1 MEYEDEL
8 AQVINRIKEIRIEK
22 GVSQLEL
29 ANIANFSQSFLA
41 NVESGKKKPSVMTI
55 IRIAKALNVNP
66 REFFPEQEETKSK
79 EKIKSEIIKL
89 IDFL

>member
-1 MEYEDEL
+1 MDYENEL
-8 AQVINRIKEIRIEK
+8 TQIIERIKKIRIEK

-29 ANIANFSQSFLA
+29 ANTANFSQSFLA